1 MVRPIEIDNRVV
13 VNRRWR
19 ERGRGIVFQW
29 V

>member
-19 ERGRGIVFQW
+19 ERDRGIIFQW